1 MQPEYQVQ
9 ESFAFDSVTLKKI
22 GRGAIIA
29 GLGAFAV
36 YGLEAVMT
44 MDFGEATPMI
54 VALASI
60 LLNAVKDF
68 VKGR

>member
-1 MQPEYQVQ
+1 MQ

-60 LLNAVKDF
+60 LLNAVKEF